1 MLERLPNDSLPNTN
15 LRTRVLKAIRDLP
28 VESRHL
34 MDSKAGKILVML
46 EKAKDEL
53 DANKQLIRD
62 IKAKWAR
69 VVCGLYINYAD
80 HKVDEYEKNVALK
93 KRQHHEFDKPE
104 NEVFGKANQTEASKV
119 RRMKRR
125 YDFVNKPVS
134 NLDVHKFEKST
145 VG

>member
-1 MLERLPNDSLPNTN
+1 MFAEHFLRANGLELLSSMLERLPNDSLPNTN

-80 HKVDEYEKNVALK
+80 HKVDEYENTFINLSQYCDSESQFK
-93 KRQHHEFDKPE
+93 KSD
-104 NEVFGKANQTEASKV
+104 ASL
-119 RRMKRR
+119 
-125 YDFVNKPVS
+125 N
-134 NLDVHKFEKST
+134 N
-145 VG
+145 